1 MAIAKSGSSQRPRSV
16 LGVAT
21 CLARGSVPRHAPFGN
36 QTVRFRSL
44 CRDAGKYG
52 FTAFVFVPEDVDV
65 NSMRIFGRTYL
76 PKSRKWVRRSFR
88 FPDVV
93 YNRVPTR
100 KLELDHR
107 VRLMFDVFR
116 REGVPFFNTRYLNK
130 YEVYRVAKSSST
142 IAAHVPDTRRLRSI
156 KDFEEMLSRYKT
168 VYLKKSDGTLGNGI
182 GVVRL
187 VGKDMLFSSN
197 RTKRGINER
206 RLSKSKLASAV
217 SSYLRRKTYL
227 IQQGIDL
234 TRYKGRPFDFR
245 VMVQKRG
252 DGQWHLTGAGTRVA
266 GPNQITTHVPRGG
279 SRLSFSQGIARACG
293 GDQKTMK
300 KVLSLIRRL
309 CCETAREVEQALG
322 LHLAEASFD
331 VGVDTSGRTWL
342 IEMNSK
348 PFLFDEKNI
357 QTRARRYLLEYARRV
372 ARQRRNATRSG
383 EVWDAGRQSSAGN
396 RDLTLRGAPDARR
409 TEEVGS

>member
-1 MAIAKSGSSQRPRSV
+1 MAIAKSGSSQRPRSI

-21 CLARGSVPRHAPFGN
+21 CLARGSVPRRAPFGN

-44 CRDAGKYG
+44 CREAGRYG
-52 FTAFVFVPEDVDV
+52 LTAFVFLPEDVDA
-65 NSMRIFGRTYL
+65 NSMRILGRTYL
-76 PKSRKWVRRSFR
+76 PKSKKWVRRAFR

-107 VRLMFDVFR
+107 VRWMFDILR
-116 REGVPFFNTRYLNK
+116 REGVPYFNTRYLNK
-130 YEVYRVAKSSST
+130 YEVYRAAKKSST
-142 IAAHVPDTRRLRSI
+142 IAPHMPDTRRLRTM

-187 VGKDMLFSSN
+187 AGNDMLFSSN
-197 RTKRGINER
+197 RTRRGISER
-206 RLSKSKLASAV
+206 RLKRSKLASAV
-217 SSYLRRKTYL
+217 SSYLKRKTYL
-227 IQQGIDL
+227 VQQGIDL
-234 TRYKGRPFDFR
+234 ARYRGRPFDFR
-245 VMVQKRG
+245 VMVQKRS

-279 SRLSFSQGIARACG
+279 SRLSFSQGIAWACG
-293 GDQKTMK
+293 HNPKAIK
-300 KVLSLIRRL
+300 RVVSLIRRL
-309 CCETAREVEQALG
+309 CCEAAREVEQDLG

-331 VGVDTSGRTWL
+331 VGVDTSGRAWL

-348 PFLFDEKNI
+348 PFLFDERNI
-357 QTRARRYLLEYARRV
+357 QTKARRYLLEYARRV
-372 ARQRRNATRSG
+372 ARQRRNAGRSA
-383 EVWDAGRQSSAGN
+383 EVWDAERQSSAGN
-396 RDLTLRGAPDARR
+396 HD
-409 TEEVGS
+409 

>member
-1 MAIAKSGSSQRPRSV
+1 
-16 LGVAT
+16 
-21 CLARGSVPRHAPFGN
+21 VPGRAPFGS
-36 QTVRFRSL
+36 QTFRFRSL
-44 CRDAGKYG
+44 CREAGKYG
-52 FTAFVFVPEDVDV
+52 LTVFVFFPEDVDV
-65 NSMRIFGRTYL
+65 GSMRIYGRTYSL
-76 PKSRKWVRRSFR
+76 KNRKWIRRAFR

-107 VRLMFDVFR
+107 VRWMFDILR
-116 REGVPFFNTRYLNK
+116 REGVPLFNTRYLNK
-130 YEVYRVAKSSST
+130 YEVYRVAKRSS
-142 IAAHVPDTRRLRSI
+142 AVAPHVPDTRRLRTI
-156 KDFEEMLSRYKT
+156 KDFEEMLSRYKM

-187 VGKDMLFSSN
+187 AGHDVVFSSN
-197 RTKRGINER
+197 RTRRVTSER
-206 RLSKSKLASAV
+206 RLKKSGLAGAI

-227 IQQGIDL
+227 VQQGIDL
-234 TRYKGRPFDFR
+234 ARYRGRPFDFR

-252 DGQWHLTGAGTRVA
+252 DGQWHLTGVGTRVA

-279 SRLSFSQGIARACG
+279 SRLSFEQGIARACCR
-293 GDQKTMK
+293 DQKLIK
-300 KVLSLIRRL
+300 KVASLIRWL

-348 PFLFDEKNI
+348 PFLFDEKSI
-357 QTRARRYLLEYARRV
+357 QTKARRYLLEYARRV
-372 ARQRRNATRSG
+372 AHQRRKAKRSA
-383 EVWDAGRQSSAGN
+383 E
-396 RDLTLRGAPDARR
+396 L
-409 TEEVGS
+409 

>member
-1 MAIAKSGSSQRPRSV
+1 V
-16 LGVAT
+16 
-21 CLARGSVPRHAPFGN
+21 
-36 QTVRFRSL
+36 
-44 CRDAGKYG
+44 
-52 FTAFVFVPEDVDV
+52 FVFFPEDVDV
-65 NSMRIFGRTYL
+65 GSMRIYGRTYSL
-76 PKSRKWVRRSFR
+76 KNRKWIRRAFR

-107 VRLMFDVFR
+107 VRWMFDILR
-116 REGVPFFNTRYLNK
+116 REGVPLFNTRYLNK
-130 YEVYRVAKSSST
+130 YEVYRVAKRSS
-142 IAAHVPDTRRLRSI
+142 AVAPHVPDTRRLRTI
-156 KDFEEMLSRYKT
+156 KDFEEMLSRYKM

-187 VGKDMLFSSN
+187 AGHDVVFSSN
-197 RTKRGINER
+197 RTRRVTSER
-206 RLSKSKLASAV
+206 RLKKSGLAGAI

-227 IQQGIDL
+227 VQQGIDL
-234 TRYKGRPFDFR
+234 ARYRGRPFDFR

-252 DGQWHLTGAGTRVA
+252 DGQWHLTGVGTRVA

-279 SRLSFSQGIARACG
+279 SRLSFEQGIARACCR
-293 GDQKTMK
+293 DQKLIK
-300 KVLSLIRRL
+300 KVASLIRWL

-348 PFLFDEKNI
+348 PFLFDEKSI
-357 QTRARRYLLEYARRV
+357 QTKARRYLLEYARRV
-372 ARQRRNATRSG
+372 AHQRRKAKRSA
-383 EVWDAGRQSSAGN
+383 E
-396 RDLTLRGAPDARR
+396 L
-409 TEEVGS
+409 